1 MSRRERVIDTRK
13 CRNWQTSKTKDLV
26 FIANV
31 WVQVPSSASK
41 ISLIDGFAGVAELA
55 DAQASGACGS
65 NIVWVQVPSP
75 ALTGK
80 SVNGFLFYFVQII
93 LKAYW
98 LLMVC
103 NRCLL
108 H

>member
-1 MSRRERVIDTRK
+1 M
-13 CRNWQTSKTKDLV
+13 
-26 FIANV
+26 
-31 WVQVPSSASK
+31 
-41 ISLIDGFAGVAELA
+41 AELA

-103 NRCLL
+103 NRWLPPRGVQL
-108 H
+108 SQEFDYYIGDGIAA

>member
-1 MSRRERVIDTRK
+1 M
-13 CRNWQTSKTKDLV
+13 
-26 FIANV
+26 
-31 WVQVPSSASK
+31 
-41 ISLIDGFAGVAELA
+41 A

-93 LKAYW
+93 LEA
-98 LLMVC
+98 LLAINGLQPLPATLRGTAVTGI
-103 NRCLL
+103 
-108 H
+108 

>member
-1 MSRRERVIDTRK
+1 M
-13 CRNWQTSKTKDLV
+13 
-26 FIANV
+26 
-31 WVQVPSSASK
+31 
-41 ISLIDGFAGVAELA
+41 A

-103 NRCLL
+103 NRCLPHGGVQL
-108 H
+108 SQEFDYYIGDGIAA